1 MLVLEGKQ
9 IYNMWQESGM
19 GSVWDLKGP
28 SDSLIPLNI
37 ELTHMFT
44 IHVPRLRPIP
54 GTTIWLQ
61 DIAFNLARHF
71 VEFHIQSTDLRYK
84 NSNF

>member
-1 MLVLEGKQ
+1 MLVLERKP

-37 ELTHMFT
+37 ELTNMLT
-44 IHVPRLRPIP
+44 IHVPRLIV
-54 GTTIWLQ
+54 
-61 DIAFNLARHF
+61 AC
-71 VEFHIQSTDLRYK
+71 
-84 NSNF
+84 